1 LILLNFNQSG
11 CRPESPRTC
20 DIPAMLCMS
29 ERKVDR
35 IKKKFVLEALGQTLN
50 RQPAQCK
57 YDLKING
64 QLEAQL
70 LALSYSALPE
80 GQAR

>member
-1 LILLNFNQSG
+1 
-11 CRPESPRTC
+11 
-20 DIPAMLCMS
+20 MS

-35 IKKKFVLEALGQTLN
+35 IKKKFVLEARPDLEPPTRAVQ
-50 RQPAQCK
+50 
-57 YDLKING
+57 YDLKIDG

-70 LALSYSALPE
+70 LALSYSVRPE

>member
-1 LILLNFNQSG
+1 
-11 CRPESPRTC
+11 
-20 DIPAMLCMS
+20 MLYMS

-35 IKKKFVLEALGQTLN
+35 IKKKFVLEARPDLEPPTRAVQ
-50 RQPAQCK
+50 
-57 YDLKING
+57 YDLKIDG

-70 LALSYSALPE
+70 LALSYSVRPE